1 MMDRYYYEQ
10 LAERF
15 GTMHEELCTLTDDA
29 DDLGAGYAAK
39 ALAACEAVWNLYLA
53 ADRLARQ
60 EARNEAAS

>member
-29 DDLGAGYAAK
+29 DDLDAGYAA
-39 ALAACEAVWNLYLA
+39 ASDVACDAVWNLYLA
-53 ADRLARQ
+53 TDRLARQ